1 MHINPVSVT
10 RYVAEAGAAGVDVV
24 VLATFP
30 ALGLLMTLAIGAVDF
45 KLAVDTGTLVFKA
58 VPAIAVDGTIEP
70 APPGPVG
77 VLFRLN
83 AAVTV
88 VGAVRIMLQGFV
100 EPHPPPL
107 KLPNPDPVLGTAI
120 TVTAV
125 PGLYCMQFVP
135 HAVPTGVIATVPP
148 PLPVVAVVTEN

>member
-1 MHINPVSVT
+1 MHIKPVSVR
-10 RYVAEAGAAGVDVV
+10 RYVAEAGAAGVEVV
-24 VLATFP
+24 VLASFP
-30 ALGLLMTLAIGAVDF
+30 AAGWLMTLAIGAVDF
-45 KLAVDTGTLVFKA
+45 KLAVDTGTLVFKT
-58 VPAIAVDGTIEP
+58 VPATAVDGTIEP
-70 APPGPVG
+70 APPGAVG
-77 VLFRLN
+77 LLFRLN

-88 VGAVRIMLQGFV
+88 VGAVIVMLHGLA

-135 HAVPTGVIATVPP
+135 QAVPTGVMATVPP
-148 PLPVVAVVTEN
+148 PFPVVAVVTEN